1 MKDQTSPPQNK
12 SVILYPFFIY
22 TSQPGNT
29 QEEAEQKVKTM
40 RKKMKKVGPAKYEL
54 GHCASRPFFSQEG
67 KN

>member
-40 RKKMKKVGPAKYEL
+40 RKK
-54 GHCASRPFFSQEG
+54 
-67 KN
+67 